1 MALYYYGINESQQV
15 LGQALRPYQNSQ
27 GDNDDKS
34 VTLPELGEK
43 AKDYNLVSYHR
54 PNGNRELIKRAISAG
69 FPVITRTWLTAS
81 EDIGHYRVIKG
92 FDDTTRTLIQD
103 DSLQGKNLV
112 YSYEDFDEIWEKFN
126 YEFLLLIPSEKEHL
140 AEGILME
147 NFDEQSSWE
156 LAANRAE
163 RLLTENPND
172 IYARFNYS
180 VALFHTGN
188 YANAVSEFEK
198 VETRLPFR
206 TLWYQI
212 EPIEAYYELEQYD
225 RVLQMTERILNN
237 QNRAF
242 SELYLIRGNIFS
254 TRGDMGAAQAEYDK
268 ALFYNKNLKAAQ
280 TAVAQ

>member
-1 MALYYYGINESQQV
+1 V